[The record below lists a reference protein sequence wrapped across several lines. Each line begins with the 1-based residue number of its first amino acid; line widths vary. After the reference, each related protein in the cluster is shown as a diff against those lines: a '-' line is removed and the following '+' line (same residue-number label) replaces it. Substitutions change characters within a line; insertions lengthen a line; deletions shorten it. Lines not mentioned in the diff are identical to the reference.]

1 MEQGARSLLIILGVA
16 LVAGAI
22 VIAAHPAYRQ
32 AFFSILNGTPAES
45 PIWQSNAEYY
55 PDIALDSS
63 SPAPAAP
70 ESPAL

>member
-22 VIAAHPAYRQ
+22 VIGAHPAYRQ

-55 PDIALDSS
+55 PDISLDSA
-63 SPAPAAP
+63 SPAP
-70 ESPAL
+70 ESPNSPAL